1 MKNSPEIKENIFQP
15 SNPPSTQDKEVHFE
29 QYKNEALGPNYNIY
43 QQRNSVEN
51 NNNNDILRTV

>member
-15 SNPPSTQDKEVHFE
+15 SNPPTTQDKEVHFE

-43 QQRNSVEN
+43 
-51 NNNNDILRTV
+51 